1 MNGWSTYYRLW
12 ALGGAPCDGLR
23 DHDLSISAHVRAKN
37 RESADA
43 DHGGHLVTAVVGCQ
57 NSELLDNELDVTRN
71 MHFVFGR
78 Q

>member
-1 MNGWSTYYRLW
+1 M
-12 ALGGAPCDGLR
+12 
-23 DHDLSISAHVRAKN
+23 RAKN
-37 RESADA
+37 QESADA
-43 DHGGHLVTAVVGCQ
+43 DHGHLVTAVVGCQ

>member
-1 MNGWSTYYRLW
+1 MRW
-12 ALGGAPCDGLR
+12 P

-43 DHGGHLVTAVVGCQ
+43 DHGHLVTAVVGCQ
-57 NSELLDNELDVTRN
+57 NSELLVDLDNELDVTRN